1 MNECVG
7 LTNVAVD
14 HDSIFGFDP
23 PLFQKSGMPSELL
36 SISKVEFGQR
46 LPGSN
51 PASEGEAKSKQALN
65 QQRQNLLVATRAC
78 RRGTQYAFRV
88 RVITFE

>member
-1 MNECVG
+1 
-7 LTNVAVD
+7 
-14 HDSIFGFDP
+14 
-23 PLFQKSGMPSELL
+23 MPSELL
-36 SISKVEFGQR
+36 SISKVGFGQR

-51 PASEGEAKSKQALN
+51 AASEGEAKSKQALN

-88 RVITFE
+88 MVITFE